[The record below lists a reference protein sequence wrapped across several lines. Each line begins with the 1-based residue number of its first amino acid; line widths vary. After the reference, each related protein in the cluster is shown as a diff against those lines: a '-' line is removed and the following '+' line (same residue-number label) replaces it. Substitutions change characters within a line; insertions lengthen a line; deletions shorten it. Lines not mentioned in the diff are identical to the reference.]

1 MSRRLG
7 SADYLLCVI
16 ITISYLLFITSIIM
30 KILIVIINRYR
41 YDDSLGKNETL
52 LLSMYIHVVVQIISA
67 CDPFLLL

>member
-1 MSRRLG
+1 
-7 SADYLLCVI
+7 
-16 ITISYLLFITSIIM
+16 M